1 MFTKQTGYVFSLV
14 CVLNLL
20 LLPAAHAQNQ
30 LNLGDLQPGQLVLN
44 LSATEQQ
51 DVPQDTL
58 NASLMFST
66 QGRDK
71 TTLQNEVN
79 TAMRKALDFLE
90 DATEIEY
97 NTTQYQVYMFDP
109 AQPARRDVNN
119 PVWRAQQ
126 EVQMN
131 SLDSEALL
139 ELVGQLQENGLVIT
153 SLYYSLSAEK
163 YEEIADA
170 LMLAA
175 LKKLQDRA
183 NAAAQGLAM
192 SEAKLVE
199 VSLDGS
205 PNFAYK
211 ERFNLGAPM
220 AADATSIAPP
230 VADPGETQVSLTVSA
245 RAVLSP

>member
-1 MFTKQTGYVFSLV
+1 MSSKASRLVFSIICAINFLFIS
-14 CVLNLL
+14 
-20 LLPAAHAQNQ
+20 AAHAQNQ
-30 LNLGDLQPGQLVLN
+30 FSLGELQSGQLALN

-51 DVPQDTL
+51 NVAQDTL

-71 TTLQNEVN
+71 TALQNEVN
-79 TAMRKALDFLE
+79 TAMRAALDLLKSS
-90 DATEIEY
+90 TGIEY
-97 NTTQYQVYMFDP
+97 NTTQYQVYMTSP
-109 AQPARRDVNN
+109 AEPTRRDVNN

-131 SLDSEALL
+131 SLDSATLL
-139 ELVGQLQENGLVIT
+139 ELVGQLQDNGLVVS
-153 SLYYSLSAEK
+153 SLYYSLSTAR
-163 YEEIADA
+163 YEEIADT
-170 LMLAA
+170 LMVAA
-175 LKKLQDRA
+175 LKKLQNRA
-183 NAAAQGLAM
+183 DSAAEALAM
-192 SEAKLVE
+192 GKAQLVE

-211 ERFNLGAPM
+211 ERFNVSMAR
-220 AADATSIAPP
+220 AADSPAMETP